1 MITKPFQTLMM
12 GFSAI
17 ALAGT
22 AAIAA
27 TPATAGTLANPVVSG
42 SDYLTYGSDSTNT
55 FLVPNTPGNVQTA
68 LTGDSSNPT
77 GNVELFASSEQ
88 PGANFNQ
95 VTSLS
100 GTLGGKGITLS
111 NLTLSDWLSPVG
123 SSTFGQVWFNAAL
136 NSNGLGG
143 LSSTLKGLAFTAFQN
158 YGGFQRFSDPNISYV
173 NQDSSGLVRIGLA
186 GHFNATSLITA
197 SIDGFLN
204 DSSVPNAAKL
214 LANNLKSQLSGRTI
228 QASEVV
234 KVAYNGGPSQLLYS
248 FNATQSG
255 LVERGD
261 QLSHTGNYEVTFQGD
276 VPPQDVPEPS
286 LLLGLVGLGGAFL
299 LKRQGGQGA
308 A

>member
-1 MITKPFQTLMM
+1 MVTKPFQTLMM

-27 TPATAGTLANPVVSG
+27 TPATAGTLANPVVTG
-42 SDYLTYGSDSTNT
+42 SDYLTYGSDGTNT
-55 FLVPNTPGNVQTA
+55 FLVPNTPANVQSA
-68 LTGDSSNPT
+68 LTGDSSSPT

-88 PGANFNQ
+88 PGASFNQ

-100 GTLGGKGITLS
+100 GTLGGKAITLS
-111 NLTLSDWLSPVG
+111 NLTLSDWLSPVDG
-123 SSTFGQVWFNAAL
+123 TTFGQKWFNAAL
-136 NSNGLGG
+136 TSNGLGG
-143 LSSTLKGLAFTAFQN
+143 LSSTLKGLAFNVFQN

-173 NQDSSGLVRIGLA
+173 NQGSDGVVRIGLA

-204 DSSVPNAAKL
+204 DSSVPNFAKA
-214 LANNLKSQLSGRTI
+214 LASDLKSQLSGRTI

-255 LVERGD
+255 LVEKGD
-261 QLSHTGNYEVTFQGD
+261 GVSHTGNYEVSFQGE

-286 LLLGLVGLGGAFL
+286 LLLGLVGLGGTFL
-299 LKRQGGQGA
+299 LKRKGGQGA